1 MGVEYTMTFVNNSDN
16 SWNFCCYQ
24 KDPGILSRG
33 ALSAAWFVAPT
44 VHPTTLIKFT
54 WTIDYGLS
62 WAKAGVIAP
71 GIIYNASQNWPV
83 TYAQNAVTLT
93 KLGGSYTF
101 KDKRQQDPPT
111 AFIIAQ
117 DGTVVSQDGV
127 GIGISMQISGSSVGG
142 SGLNTIYAQPA
153 QPNLTTLFEVT
164 PKYYVVFAQ
173 NIQPSEILNVT
184 NLTDTVE
191 IVYPPGVTS
200 NAVTLDA
207 QNKWHVATTAAANAR
222 YVAMH
227 KKDENATYAMAA
239 RDAGTLIGA

>member
-1 MGVEYTMTFVNNSDN
+1 MATEYTMTFINNSDN

-83 TYAQNAVTLT
+83 TYAENTVTLT

-101 KDKRQQDPPT
+101 LELRQQDPPT
-111 AFIIAQ
+111 AFIIVQ
-117 DGTVVSQDGV
+117 NSTVVRQDGV
-127 GIGISMQISGSSVGG
+127 GIGISMQIKGSSVGG
-142 SGLNTIYAQPA
+142 TGLNTIYVQPA
-153 QPNLTTLFEVT
+153 QPNLTTQFEVT

-173 NIQPSEILNVT
+173 DIQPSKILNVT
-184 NLTDTVE
+184 TLTDTVE
-191 IVYPPGVTS
+191 VVYPPGVTS
-200 NAVTLDA
+200 MVVTLDA

-222 YVAMH
+222 FVAMR
-227 KKDENATYAMAA
+227 KKDENTTFAMAA
-239 RDAGTLIGA
+239 QEAGALIEA